1 MEYRILA
8 VEMVFRLPYAHSLK
22 DKRQLGQSLRGRL
35 EARWRLSV
43 LECGSQDL
51 WQRLE
56 LVAVMAMVGEQAARD
71 RGAAGVSPPSS
82 SASSCCQRVRAAARL
97 RALTWP

>member
-22 DKRQLGQSLRGRL
+22 DKRQLRQSLRGRL

-56 LVAVMAMVGEQAARD
+56 LVAVMAIVGEQAARD
-71 RGAAGVSPPSS
+71 RGEEILNFSEEALLG
-82 SASSCCQRVRAAARL
+82 SADLIEARIEVL
-97 RALTWP
+97 